1 MNVRNILSSTVALS
15 VFVPVSYAGKPNIV
29 FILADDL
36 GWTDLGFMGSDY
48 YESPNL
54 DRLASQ
60 GLVFTQAYSSAPNSA
75 PSRACLMT
83 GKFTPRHGVY
93 TVSPSDRGD
102 KTKRKLIPI
111 PNTEDVSS
119 DFETLA
125 EVLSRNGYIC
135 GHVGK

>member
-75 PSRACLMT
+75 PSRACLMA

-102 KTKRKLIPI
+102 KTKRKLI
-111 PNTEDVSS
+111 
-119 DFETLA
+119 L
-125 EVLSRNGYIC
+125 
-135 GHVGK
+135 